1 MSVNLSHAW
10 FLQKNSLVVSNRKMQ
25 LRASELSVLIAE
37 VVATLGLPSGADYF
51 LSLAVAEGTDPE
63 PLTALEQ
70 LKAKAKV
77 QIWDYNPSIS
87 AYSAADEE
95 AGQAATSEAT
105 EEAADATEA
114 AAAAEQEKQQ
124 AVANEEKLAAARQAA
139 DVMIR
144 YEKEAA
150 EAVSLSDTG
159 EMQVSVVS
167 GHIL

>member
-1 MSVNLSHAW
+1 MGRNGTRTTRTSCL
-10 FLQKNSLVVSNRKMQ
+10 
-25 LRASELSVLIAE
+25 
-37 VVATLGLPSGADYF
+37 TLG
-51 LSLAVAEGTDPE
+51 SLGWEHRFSVARQVAEGTDPE
-63 PLTALEQ
+63 PLTTLEE
-70 LKAKAKV
+70 LEAKAKV
-77 QIWDYNPSIS
+77 QIWDYNPRIS

-95 AGQAATSEAT
+95 AGQATSEAT

-139 DVMIR
+139 DVMMR

-167 GHIL
+167 GHILDHLALVMIRH

>member
-95 AGQAATSEAT
+95 ATSEAT